1 MRKPL
6 ITKESLKKLY
16 VEEERPINDCAEF
29 LGVSVGAVFN
39 YLKRYEISTRKTL
52 TDKSRLKMS
61 ESQKR
66 RPHRSGFK
74 MSEETKRKLA
84 QANLGKYKK
93 PTEFGGHKKKRTD
106 GYITI
111 YCPKHPF
118 ATKDGYVME
127 HILIMERAIG
137 RYITREEVVHHKNHI
152 RTDNR
157 LENLELMTFKA
168 HSGLHMKERWL
179 KRKEN
184 IA

>member
-1 MRKPL
+1 MKPL
-6 ITKESLKKLY
+6 VTKEELKREY
-16 VEEERPINDCAEF
+16 IQNENTVRECADF
-29 LGVSVGAVFN
+29 FGISVGAVFN
-39 YLKRYEISTRKTL
+39 YLKRYEIPTRKTL
-52 TDKSRLKMS
+52 TYKSKLKMS

-74 MSEETKRKLA
+74 MSEEAKQKIS
-84 QANLGKYKK
+84 QANLGKYRK
-93 PTEFGGHKKKRTD
+93 PTEFGGHKKKRAD
-106 GYITI
+106 GYTMI

-137 RYITREEVVHHKNHI
+137 RYITREEVVHHKNHN
-152 RTDNR
+152 RNDNR

-168 HSGLHMKERWL
+168 HAGLHMKERWE